1 MSSNA
6 SILRTTDLA
15 LRVTP
20 DPWPFATRNASA
32 IESYWDARSAANPSL
47 YDGRVFVLRRLDVA
61 AGRVTA
67 TFSLERF
74 SAFLYW
80 RDGGLPDDGKT
91 LDGFGSAIVR
101 TADGAI
107 LLGRTA
113 LDTMN
118 PGHVYLPGG
127 FLDARDLADATTID
141 LDASIARE
149 LAEETGLDAARLERR
164 PGYMVARHGRH
175 CSLAIEYRTR
185 ETAAEITDR
194 FARGRAGSTDG
205 ELTAL
210 HAARSLQDLERIGAL
225 PHARHLCHAILEG
238 TV

>member
-1 MSSNA
+1 MPPDA
-6 SILRTTDLA
+6 SIMRTTDLA
-15 LRVTP
+15 LRVTNE
-20 DPWPFATRNASA
+20 PWPFATRHAPA
-32 IESYWDARSAANPSL
+32 IAAYFDTRTAANPSL
-47 YDGRVFVLRRLDVA
+47 YDGRVFVLRRLDVDG
-61 AGRVTA
+61 GRVA
-67 TFSLERF
+67 AAFSLERF

-80 RDGGLPDDGKT
+80 RDGGVPDDGRT

-127 FLDARDLADATTID
+127 FLDPRDLADAATID
-141 LDASIARE
+141 PDASIARE
-149 LAEETGLDAARLERR
+149 LAEETGLDAASLERR
-164 PGYMVARHGRH
+164 PGYVVARHGRH
-175 CSLAIEYRTR
+175 CCFAIEYRAL
-185 ETAAEITDR
+185 ETAAEITQR
-194 FARGRAGSTDG
+194 FARAHTGNTDG

-210 HAARSLQDLERIGAL
+210 LAARSPEDLQRIGAL

-238 TV
+238 LI